1 MLIIYIG
8 LLILVYKYLP
18 ILKNKVNYE
27 YQKKFNI
34 TIFSKESSKK
44 PFIAAILILVG
55 NFYKGSAKSAKV
67 PINFGNIL
75 IIIGICIMIY
85 VIYDTYRKTD
95 FLYGTIAAGIYLFIL
110 GLQLLFGIMMIALVM
125 ISIAFLAIGNSNN
138 NNNDP
143 YY

>member
-34 TIFSKESSKK
+34 TIFSKESSKR
-44 PFIAAILILVG
+44 PFMAAILILVG
-55 NFYKGSAKSAKV
+55 NFYKGSAKSAKI

>member
-1 MLIIYIG
+1 
-8 LLILVYKYLP
+8 
-18 ILKNKVNYE
+18 
-27 YQKKFNI
+27 
-34 TIFSKESSKK
+34 
-44 PFIAAILILVG
+44 
-55 NFYKGSAKSAKV
+55 
-67 PINFGNIL
+67 
-75 IIIGICIMIY
+75 MIY

>member
-1 MLIIYIG
+1 MIIIYIG

-34 TIFSKESSKK
+34 TIFSKESSKR
-44 PFIAAILILVG
+44 PFMAAILILVG

>member
-1 MLIIYIG
+1 MIIIYIG

-55 NFYKGSAKSAKV
+55 NFYKGSAKSAKI

>member
-34 TIFSKESSKK
+34 TIFSKESSKR

-55 NFYKGSAKSAKV
+55 NLYKGSAKSAKI

>member
-1 MLIIYIG
+1 MLIIYIV
-8 LLILVYKYLP
+8 LAILSYKYLP

-34 TIFSKESSKK
+34 TIFSKESSKR

>member
-67 PINFGNIL
+67 PINFGTIL
-75 IIIGICIMIY
+75 IIIGICIMLY

>member
-34 TIFSKESSKK
+34 TIFSKESSKR
-44 PFIAAILILVG
+44 PFMAAILILVG

>member
-34 TIFSKESSKK
+34 TIFSKESSKR

-55 NFYKGSAKSAKV
+55 NFYKGSAKSSKI

>member
-1 MLIIYIG
+1 MLIIYIV
-8 LLILVYKYLP
+8 LAILSYKYLP

-44 PFIAAILILVG
+44 PFIAAILILFG
-55 NFYKGSAKSAKV
+55 KFYKDSTKSVKV
-67 PINFGNIL
+67 PINSGTIL
-75 IIIGICIMIY
+75 SIIGICIMLY
-85 VIYDTYRKTD
+85 VIYDTYKKTN

-110 GLQLLFGIMMIALVM
+110 GLQLLFGVMMIALVIM
-125 ISIAFLAIGNSNN
+125 SIIILAMGNN
-138 NNNDP
+138 NNNNP

>member
-1 MLIIYIG
+1 MIIIYIG

-34 TIFSKESSKK
+34 TIFSKESSKR

>member
-34 TIFSKESSKK
+34 TIFSKESSKR

-55 NFYKGSAKSAKV
+55 NFYKGSAKSAKI
-67 PINFGNIL
+67 PLNFGNIL

>member
-34 TIFSKESSKK
+34 TIFSKESSKR

>member
-55 NFYKGSAKSAKV
+55 NFYKGSAKSAKI

>member
-1 MLIIYIG
+1 MIIIYIG

>member
-34 TIFSKESSKK
+34 TIFSKESSKR

-55 NFYKGSAKSAKV
+55 NFYKGSAKSAKI